1 MKISSEKIK
10 TNEKFGFRRF
20 RIREN
25 MWWTRYRSDQKE
37 RYILPIISCYVKSSK
52 SKVDNA
58 LLEVKVLR
66 DSGKDSIADS
76 ALNFILLLVNV
87 NELFDVA
94 LGLYDFDLVLLVAEK
109 SDKDPKEFLPF
120 LNELKKLPNENYRW
134 EIKMF
139 IRNWSAISLIIL
151 YCKY

>member
-1 MKISSEKIK
+1 MCIYFRKEDVTTTMYASIYSDENRSSVTSTFTNKIDEVCQLLLDA
-10 TNEKFGFRRF
+10 
-20 RIREN
+20 
-25 MWWTRYRSDQKE
+25 MSDQKE

-66 DSGKDSIADS
+66 DSGKDSVADS

-87 NELFDVA
+87 NQLFDVA

-120 LNELKKLPNENYRW
+120 LNELKKLPNENYR
-134 EIKMF
+134 
-139 IRNWSAISLIIL
+139 
-151 YCKY
+151 

>member
-1 MKISSEKIK
+1 MFKKFVKTWLIK
-10 TNEKFGFRRF
+10 K
-20 RIREN
+20 
-25 MWWTRYRSDQKE
+25 SA
-37 RYILPIISCYVKSSK
+37 YVIYEWPQSSK

-66 DSGKDSIADS
+66 DSGKDLIADS

-120 LNELKKLPNENYRW
+120 LNELKKLPNENYR
-134 EIKMF
+134 
-139 IRNWSAISLIIL
+139 
-151 YCKY
+151 

>member
-1 MKISSEKIK
+1 M
-10 TNEKFGFRRF
+10 
-20 RIREN
+20 
-25 MWWTRYRSDQKE
+25 SDQKE

-66 DSGKDSIADS
+66 DSGKHSVADS

-87 NELFDVA
+87 NQLFDVA

-120 LNELKKLPNENYRW
+120 LNELKKLPNENYR
-134 EIKMF
+134 
-139 IRNWSAISLIIL
+139 
-151 YCKY
+151 